1 MAIFKKSIIIF
12 LFFTFFNY
20 CFSQDVIELNDSNF
34 ESLTQLSTGNT
45 TENKILFIL
54 SFWLDILNTFYTAN
68 VLNYVADN
76 DNIVYFNYKNG

>member
-45 TENKILFIL
+45 T
-54 SFWLDILNTFYTAN
+54 D
-68 VLNYVADN
+68 NYFFC
-76 DNIVYFNYKNG
+76 IQIYI